1 MGVTYLWDT
10 NTVIYYMQQ
19 QFPPNAEQFID
30 SISQNDEPAISVITE
45 IELLSWK
52 SPTESDEKVLQNF
65 TNDALI
71 IELEQPIKLKTV
83 EIRKLN
89 KIKLPDAIIA
99 ATALVHNLTLVT
111 RNVADFKNILALK
124 IINPFEK

>member
-1 MGVTYLWDT
+1 MGLTYLWDT
-10 NTVIYYMQQ
+10 NTVIYYLQQ

-30 SISQNDEPAISVITE
+30 SISQKDEPAISVITE

-111 RNVADFKNILALK
+111 RNAADFKNILALK

>member
-10 NTVIYYMQQ
+10 NTVIYYLQQ

-45 IELLSWK
+45 IELLCWK
-52 SPTESDEKVLQNF
+52 TPTESDEKVLQNF

-99 ATALVHNLTLVT
+99 ATALVHILSLVT
-111 RNVADFKNILALK
+111 RNAADFKNILGLK
-124 IINPFEK
+124 FINPFDK